1 MKMAE
6 VLSHLYP
13 DSLRRVLLVRAPTP
27 FPTIWTIV
35 SPLIDERTRLK
46 VYLYSGSEITKNLSN
61 YLNDDA
67 IPTYLGTFW
76 VSFWSVKTVVQ
87 VALVI
92 LNHMNQIV
100 IVVIPT

>member
-35 SPLIDERTRLK
+35 SPLIDEKTRLK
-46 VYLYSGSEITKNLSN
+46 VYLYSGNEVLQNLTN
-61 YLNDDA
+61 YLHIEA
-67 IPTYLGTFW
+67 IPTFLGMT
-76 VSFWSVKTVVQ
+76 S
-87 VALVI
+87 L
-92 LNHMNQIV
+92 
-100 IVVIPT
+100 

>member
-1 MKMAE
+1 MTMKMAE

-67 IPTYLGTFW
+67 IPTYLGQFLG
-76 VSFWSVKTVVQ
+76 
-87 VALVI
+87 LVFE
-92 LNHMNQIV
+92 LLKL
-100 IVVIPT
+100 

>member
-1 MKMAE
+1 MTMKMAD

-46 VYLYSGSEITKNLSN
+46 VYLYSGSELTKNLN
-61 YLNDDA
+61 TYLDAEA
-67 IPTYLGTFW
+67 IPTFLG
-76 VSFWSVKTVVQ
+76 
-87 VALVI
+87 
-92 LNHMNQIV
+92 
-100 IVVIPT
+100 

>member
-1 MKMAE
+1 MTMKMAE

-67 IPTYLGTFW
+67 IPTYLGKFLSLTN
-76 VSFWSVKTVVQ
+76 VT
-87 VALVI
+87 LVI
-92 LNHMNQIV
+92 NVKIRWYW
-100 IVVIPT
+100 TF